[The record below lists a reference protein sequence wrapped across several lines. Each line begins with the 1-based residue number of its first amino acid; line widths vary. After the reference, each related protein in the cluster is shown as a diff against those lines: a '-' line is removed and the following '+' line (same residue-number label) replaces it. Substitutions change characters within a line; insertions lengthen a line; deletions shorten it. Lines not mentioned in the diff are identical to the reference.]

1 MKRLLTTTKNK
12 LRQVRHS
19 RVRALVK
26 GTAAKPRLSVFRGN
40 KAMELQL
47 IDDEAGK
54 TLCAVKTVEIK
65 AKTAAEGRSTKASL
79 GFLAGKLLAEK
90 AMAKGIKAVVFDRGG
105 YSYHGRVA
113 AVADGAREGGL
124 TF

>member
-12 LRQVRHS
+12 LRQVRHL
-19 RVRALVK
+19 RVRAMVK
-26 GTAAKPRLSVFRGN
+26 GSAEKPRLSVFRSN

-47 IDDEAGK
+47 IDDAAGK
-54 TLCAVKTVEIK
+54 TLCAVKTTDVK
-65 AKTAAEGRSTKASL
+65 GKAEGRTAKAAV
-79 GFLAGKLLAEK
+79 GYLAGKMLAEK
-90 AMAKGIKAVVFDRGG
+90 ATAKGIKTVVFDRGG
-105 YSYHGRVA
+105 YNYHGRVA